1 MIFDNFDTTKLRRA
15 CEDLKIFLDRGFK
28 KPSVVKFIA
37 SYYGLPKE
45 VVSILNRCIHPTWLS
60 STIAEKIL
68 DPSEVRGKS
77 LGIDGF
83 NNLITIESIVSGH
96 PVILCDDGLV
106 RDIRERHS
114 YRFSD
119 KTEYIARI
127 LLEQVF
133 TLRPSRFEIVLDAQ
147 VSKSGELSKFIN
159 LLIEEMGLAN
169 MGYALTAKRT
179 DKYLISK
186 GYDVVA
192 SSDIDVVSKVD
203 HVVDIP
209 AMVLKNLKREFLKI
223 DLGKAMM
230 LISR

>member
-1 MIFDNFDTTKLRRA
+1 MIFDGFDTMKLRKA

-28 KPSVVKFIA
+28 KSSVVKFIA

-45 VVSILNRCIHPTWLS
+45 AVSILNRCIHPTWLS

-68 DPSEVRGKS
+68 DPSEVKGRS

-83 NNLITIESIVSGH
+83 NNLITIESIISGH
-96 PVILCDDGLV
+96 PVILCDDSLI

-119 KTEYIARI
+119 KTEYTVQM
-127 LLEQVF
+127 LLKQVSA
-133 TLRPSRFEIVLDAQ
+133 LHPSYFEIVLDAQ
-147 VSKSGELSKFIN
+147 ISKSGELSKFIN
-159 LLIEEMGLAN
+159 SLIEEMGLADT
-169 MGYALTAKRT
+169 GCTLTTKRT
-179 DKYLISK
+179 DRYLISK

-192 SSDIDVVSKVD
+192 SSDVDVVSKVNRII
-203 HVVDIP
+203 DIP
-209 AMVLKNLKREFLKI
+209 AMVLKDLKREFLKI

-230 LISR
+230 FILR

>member
-1 MIFDNFDTTKLRRA
+1 MIFDSFDTTKLRKA

-28 KPSVVKFIA
+28 KSSVVKFIA

-45 VVSILNRCIHPTWLS
+45 AVSILNRCIHPTWLS
-60 STIAEKIL
+60 STVVEKIL
-68 DPSEVRGKS
+68 DPSKVKGKS

-96 PVILCDDGLV
+96 PVILCDDGLI
-106 RDIRERHS
+106 RDIQERHS

-119 KTEYIARI
+119 KTEYTVRI
-127 LLEQVF
+127 LLKQVSA
-133 TLRPSRFEIVLDAQ
+133 LCPSQFEIVLDAQ
-147 VSKSGELSKFIN
+147 ISKSGELSKLIN
-159 LLIEEMGLAN
+159 LLIEEMGLSDI
-169 MGYALTAKRT
+169 GYALTAKRT

-192 SSDIDVVSKVD
+192 SSDVDVVSKVD

-209 AMVLKNLKREFLKI
+209 AMVLKSLKREFLKI